1 MKKCLAV
8 AAVLAVLA
16 SVSVRAADA
25 EEPTGTGFES
35 GRHTDIDQASEVA
48 ADEATK
54 IGFEI
59 TTDFY
64 SKYIWRGQNLSDDYV
79 FQPCTSLS
87 YGSITAGIWGNW
99 DMTSINDN
107 DKQISEL
114 DYSIDYSDSVPG
126 IEGLNYLVGA
136 IYYNCIGTDAPS
148 TTEVY
153 GGLGL
158 DIFLSPTIT
167 IYCDVDEADGAYV
180 AFSVEHT
187 VEEIAQIGD
196 TSIAMETGASI
207 GWGDSSYDEYYWGV
221 DSDKLNDLTLS
232 VAFPMEIVGWTFTP
246 SVNYVSIISSDLRET
261 DAYRPESDY
270 LFTGLSLSKAF

>member
-1 MKKCLAV
+1 MKKCLATMV
-8 AAVLAVLA
+8 ILAVLA
-16 SVSVRAADA
+16 LISARAAA
-25 EEPTGTGFES
+25 IEEPTGTGFES

-48 ADEATK
+48 AEDSTG

-87 YGSITAGIWGNW
+87 YNSFTVGIWGNW
-99 DMTSINDN
+99 DITSINDN
-107 DKQISEL
+107 DKQVSEL
-114 DYSIDYSDSVPG
+114 DYSIDYSNSVPG
-126 IEGLNYLVGA
+126 IEGLNYSVGA
-136 IYYNCIGTDAPS
+136 IYYDFPGTDVAS

-167 IYCDVDEADGAYV
+167 VYQDIDEADGTYV
-180 AFSVEHT
+180 SFSVEHII
-187 VEEIAQIGD
+187 EEIAKIGD
-196 TSIAMETGASI
+196 MPIAMVTGASI
-207 GWGDSSYDEYYWGV
+207 GWGNSSYDEYYWGV
-221 DSDKLNDLTLS
+221 DSDKLNDLALS
-232 VAFPMEIVGWTFTP
+232 VAFPMEIGGWTFTP
-246 SVNYVSIISSDLRET
+246 SVNYVSIVSSTLRET